1 MEQISTSNQL
11 ISFIYRET
19 SFLDRLLLEDQ
30 LSEDMALQIQLQELR
45 EGYQRMPKATFSP
58 KPTTLQF
65 ILKYSRKQE
74 MEVY

>member
-19 SFLDRLLLEDQ
+19 SFLDRLLLEDE
-30 LSEDMALQIQLQELR
+30 LSEDVSLQIQLQELR
-45 EGYQRMPKATFSP
+45 EGYQRMPKVTFNP
-58 KPTTLQF
+58 KATTLQS

-74 MEVY
+74 MGVY

>member
-30 LSEDMALQIQLQELR
+30 LSEDLALQIQLQELR
-45 EGYQRMPKATFSP
+45 EGYRMLPKATFSP
-58 KPTTLQF
+58 KATTLQS

-74 MEVY
+74 MGVY